1 MVFIFL
7 LQAIVHMASPVA
19 SHTCTIQFYSAHD
32 QTHILTNQEQILLVM
47 DFTIVTVLFFLLA
60 FVSESVGTISGF
72 GSSVFF
78 VPLAGMLFDFQ
89 TTLALTGILHIF
101 STSAQ
106 VIMFRKS
113 INWKLTLFI
122 GIPSVLMVILGA
134 YLNNKVNLKYAELVM
149 GTFLVAFALTF
160 LIKKNL
166 KFKATN
172 FNAITGGALAGFLAG
187 LIGTG
192 GAIRGATLTAFDLP
206 KNSFVGTSAGIDFA
220 VDFSRTIVYLS
231 NGYLNQKYFWYLPV
245 MFVLAYAGAW
255 TGKLILNK
263 IPQEIFKT
271 IVLSLIMAVGLLMIY
286 GFVSGQNLI
295 R

>member
-1 MVFIFL
+1 
-7 LQAIVHMASPVA
+7 
-19 SHTCTIQFYSAHD
+19 
-32 QTHILTNQEQILLVM
+32 M
-47 DFTIVTVLFFLLA
+47 DFTIITLLFFLLA
-60 FVSESVGTISGF
+60 FVSETIGTVSGF

-78 VPLAGMLFDFQ
+78 APLAGMLFDFQ

-134 YLNNKVNLKYAELVM
+134 YLNNKVNLKYAELIM
-149 GTFLVAFALTF
+149 GIFLVMFALTF

-166 KFKATN
+166 KIQPTN
-172 FNAITGGALAGFLAG
+172 FNAISGGALAGFLAG

-192 GAIRGATLTAFDLP
+192 GAIRGATLAEFDLP

-220 VDFSRTIVYLS
+220 VDLSRTVVYLS
-231 NGYLNQKYFWYLPV
+231 NGYLDQKYFWYLPV

-255 TGKLILNK
+255 TGKKALNK
-263 IPQEIFKT
+263 IPQQIFKT
-271 IVLSLIMAVGLLMIY
+271 IVLCLIMGVGILMIY
-286 GFVSGQNLI
+286 GFISENNVI